1 MALKQLLAKLPCR
14 PANNNAD
21 SDLSAFAWGQL
32 LKPVAPRGRRRDE
45 IQVTE
50 FGRLGGSP

>member
-14 PANNNAD
+14 PANNDAD

-32 LKPVAPRGRRRDE
+32 LKLVAPRGRRRDE